1 MGRDFEL
8 PKEIELPA
16 SPEEVWRAI
25 ATGPGLT
32 AWFMP
37 MEIDPESS
45 AVTEWDP
52 PRKLAIRVP
61 EAENGS
67 TQAFQYLIEGRDGGT
82 CVLRFVHSGF
92 LGDDWSDEFE
102 GMTSSGWDMYL
113 FTLAQYLR
121 HFRGRPAS
129 YVEAEAPAVGGWD
142 RLRLLL
148 GAPRLGGQV
157 QVDLPGGPRILGEVD
172 YLTEK
177 FIGFRTPD
185 ELIRFHERSA
195 IGLPIAVSDHHYG
208 ALADPQRRAEAW
220 QRLLAATVDQGE
232 QA

>member
-1 MGRDFEL
+1 MGHEFEL

-16 SPEEVWRAI
+16 SPEEAWRAI
-25 ATGPGLT
+25 ATGPGVT

-37 MEIDPESS
+37 MEIDPESPE
-45 AVTEWDP
+45 VTDWEP
-52 PRKLAIRVP
+52 PRKLTIRIP
-61 EAENGS
+61 AAGDGS
-67 TQAFQYLIEGRDGGT
+67 THAFEYLIEGRDGGT
-82 CVLRFVHSGF
+82 SVLRFVHSGV
-92 LGDDWSDEFE
+92 LGDDWSDEYE

-129 YVEAEAPAVGGWD
+129 YVEAEAPAAGGWD
-142 RLRLLL
+142 RLRRLL
-148 GAPRLGGQV
+148 GPVRLGGQV
-157 QVDLPGGPRILGEVD
+157 SIGLPDGSQIRGEVD

-177 FIGFRTPD
+177 YIGLRTSD

-195 IGLPIAVSDHHYG
+195 MGLPIAVSDHYYG
-208 ALADPQRRAEAW
+208 ALADPRRAESW
-220 QRLLAATVDQGE
+220 QHWLAAAAGQGE

>member
-1 MGRDFEL
+1 MGLEFEL

-25 ATGPGLT
+25 ATGPGVA

-45 AVTEWDP
+45 EVTEWEP
-52 PRKLAIRVP
+52 PRKLIIRTTA
-61 EAENGS
+61 AEDGS
-67 TQAFQYLIEGRDGGT
+67 THAFEYLIEGRDGGT
-82 CVLRFVHSGF
+82 SVLRFVHSGV
-92 LGDDWSDEFE
+92 LSDDWDDEYE

-129 YVEAEAPAVGGWD
+129 YVEAEAPAVGGWG

-148 GAPRLGGQV
+148 APVRLGGQV
-157 QVDLPGGPRILGEVD
+157 KIDLPDGPQILGEVD

-177 FIGFRTPD
+177 FIGLRTSD

-208 ALADPQRRAEAW
+208 ALADPRRRAESW
-220 QRLLAATVDQGE
+220 QHWLAATVDQGE

>member
-1 MGRDFEL
+1 MGGDFEL

-61 EAENGS
+61 EAEDGS

-220 QRLLAATVDQGE
+220 QQLLAATVDQGE